1 MAMISNKGKCCAT
14 HFKKAISLSR
24 VSDPA
29 GHLCPCASALI
40 RSFIISM
47 KQLIF
52 VESCRTYFPEC
63 AKINT

>member
-29 GHLCPCASALI
+29 GHLSPCASALI

-47 KQLIF
+47 KQLMF
-52 VESCRTYFPEC
+52 VASCRTYSAKC
-63 AKINT
+63 AEIKI